1 MKYSAREIK
10 GNVNITAESP
20 IKGFLD
26 LLGRIVVV
34 LLLVYLVLGLVVDY
48 IAPRLSVDAEIKIG
62 KLYSG
67 ALERKGKLKTEEK
80 IQAVVDDLVK
90 HSASLPEF
98 KYKVYVLDSKDE
110 NALAL
115 PAGRIVILSGL
126 LKDVKSQNELAMI
139 LAHELGHFSNRD
151 HLKGIGRGLVFLTL
165 ATLAFGTDS
174 SVSRLIADAINS
186 IERSFSQTQEKAA
199 DLYAL
204 DLLNKTYGHAG
215 GALDFYQRMADKEKY
230 ARFLYVFST
239 HPRMKDRLNLL
250 KEAIK
255 NNDYKS
261 REKTPV
267 NFSYKFKEE

>member
-1 MKYSAREIK
+1 MKYSAKEIK
-10 GNVNITAESP
+10 DNVNVTAESP

-34 LLLVYLVLGLVVDY
+34 LLLVYLVLGVAVDY

-62 KLYSG
+62 KLYAA
-67 ALERKGKLKTEEK
+67 ALERKGKLNTEEK
-80 IQAVVDDLVK
+80 IQVVVDDLLK
-90 HSASLPEF
+90 HSAFLPEF

-115 PAGRIVILSGL
+115 PGGRILILSGL
-126 LKDVKSQNELAMI
+126 LNNVKSQNELAMI

-165 ATLAFGTDS
+165 STLAFGADS
-174 SVSRLIADAINS
+174 SVSRLIADTINS
-186 IERSFSQTQEKAA
+186 VERSFSQAQEKTA

-215 GALDFYQRMADKEKY
+215 GAVDFYRRMADKEKY

-250 KEAIK
+250 NEAIK
-255 NNDYKS
+255 NNGYKE
-261 REKTPV
+261 REKTPI
-267 NFSYKFKEE
+267 NIGYKFK